1 MTDNSVDD
9 ASTRWF
15 SEETATFGDRMAAA
29 RDAAGMTQAAL
40 ARRLGVKLKT
50 IEAWENDMA
59 EPRANKLHMLSGLL
73 NVSLRW
79 LMTGE
84 GDGLEQPPTDG
95 VLAADAREILADL
108 RQVRAEIT
116 RLGDTLAG
124 LEKRLRAVVKEGL

>member
-1 MTDNSVDD
+1 MIDNSADD
-9 ASTRWF
+9 ASISWF

-59 EPRANKLHMLSGLL
+59 EPRANKLQMLSGLL

-84 GDGLEQPPTDG
+84 GDGLEHPPADG

-108 RQVRAEIT
+108 RQVRAEMT

>member
-1 MTDNSVDD
+1 MTENS
-9 ASTRWF
+9 AEEPRTGWF
-15 SEETATFGDRMAAA
+15 SEEAATFGDRMAAA
-29 RDAAGMTQAAL
+29 RDAGGMTQAAL

-50 IEAWENDMA
+50 VEAWENDVA
-59 EPRANKLHMLSGLL
+59 EPRANKLQMLSGLL

-84 GDGLEQPPTDG
+84 GDGLDHPPADA

-108 RQVRAEIT
+108 RQVRAEMT
-116 RLGDTLAG
+116 RLGDTLGG